1 MGRLFWKFF
10 FFISLSQ
17 LAAILGVTASFW
29 LEHHASGEDR
39 PGIDQGYTAS
49 VLVESASA
57 ALKDGGVEAL
67 RNLLRNQDPA
77 LVYAVDEQNNELL
90 GRKVAPEMLKR
101 IRSCLKTGSFDEA
114 ISETKAADGHAY
126 LLFLPLPA
134 DQPGGGHPPDG
145 HHPPGGHHPPDE
157 FHIPIEPII
166 AAIFASFIFA
176 ALLARY
182 FSKPIRN
189 LRTALEAA
197 TNGNLDMRLGP
208 EMSKRRDELADL
220 GLRFDLMAD
229 NLRSLMDG
237 QRRLLHDVSHELRSP
252 LARLQAAIGL
262 TRQQP
267 EKLETYLDRIE
278 REGVRMDKLVGEL
291 LTISRLEAGVMTSMD
306 EEINMDDLVS
316 GVVDDARFEAE
327 ASRHT
332 VDFSGRSKAFIKGN
346 AELLHSAIE
355 NVIRNA
361 IRHTPAGSQ
370 VSVEVRS
377 NADGSMAVLSI
388 CDQGPGIPENEL
400 GKIFEP
406 FYRGHGTE
414 RTDGHGL
421 GLALAR
427 RVVEAHGGSV
437 RASNMRS
444 GGLCVEFIL
453 PVAHS

>member
-29 LEHHASGEDR
+29 LEHHSHGGGR

-57 ALKDGGVEAL
+57 ALKGGGVEAL
-67 RNLLRNQDPA
+67 REVLRKQNPS
-77 LVYAVDEQNNELL
+77 LVYVVDEQNKELL
-90 GRKVAPEMLKR
+90 GRKVSPEMLKQ
-101 IRSCLKTGSFDEA
+101 IRSCLKTGSFDQA
-114 ISETKAADGHAY
+114 INQTKAADGHAY
-126 LLFLPLPA
+126 LLFLPLPEN
-134 DQPGGGHPPDG
+134 QPRGSHPPDG
-145 HHPPGGHHPPDE
+145 RLPPDE

-189 LRTALEAA
+189 LRSALEAA

-220 GLRFDLMAD
+220 GLHFDLMAD
-229 NLRSLMDG
+229 HLRSLMDG

-291 LTISRLEAGVMTSMD
+291 LTISRLEAGVMNSMHEDIDFD
-306 EEINMDDLVS
+306 ELVTD
-316 GVVDDARFEAE
+316 VVDDARFEAE
-327 ASRHT
+327 STGHT
-332 VDFSGRSKAFIKGN
+332 VDFLGISEAHITGH

-355 NVIRNA
+355 NLMRNA
-361 IRHTPAGSQ
+361 IRHTPAGSK
-370 VSVEVRS
+370 VSVGVYLDE
-377 NADGSMAVLSI
+377 DGTNVLVSI
-388 CDQGPGIPENEL
+388 CDQGPGIPEKEL

-406 FYRGHGTE
+406 FFRGHGAD
-414 RTDGHGL
+414 RADGHGL
-421 GLALAR
+421 GLAIAR
-427 RVVEAHGGSV
+427 RVVEAQGGTV
-437 RASNMRS
+437 RASNMSS
-444 GGLCVEFIL
+444 GGLCVELSL